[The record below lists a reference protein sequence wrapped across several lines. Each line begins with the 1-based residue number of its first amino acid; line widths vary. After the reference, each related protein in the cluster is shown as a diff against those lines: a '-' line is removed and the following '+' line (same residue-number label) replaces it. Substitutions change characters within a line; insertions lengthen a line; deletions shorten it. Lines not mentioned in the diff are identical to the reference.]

1 MGAIGASVKG
11 VEADDGELLRRTA
24 RGDEAAFDELWRR
37 HAPWLLLRLRRR
49 APEEAGDLLQE
60 TFLAAWRNAASFRGA
75 DAGGWLWRIASRRL
89 IDASRRATVRG
100 PRRRPA
106 PIGVI
111 TGSAASAEEDVL
123 AQMMDAELAA
133 ALDRLSPE
141 LRVALQM
148 TVVDGLSTREAAA
161 VLGVAEGTVKS
172 RTSRARALLR
182 HHLATLTDATH
193 LPVENT

>member
-1 MGAIGASVKG
+1 MGV
-11 VEADDGELLRRTA
+11 DDGELLRRTA
-24 RGDEAAFDELWRR
+24 RGDEAAFDELWHR

-49 APEEAGDLLQE
+49 TPDEAGDLLQE
-60 TFLAAWRNAASFRGA
+60 TFLAAWRNAASFSGV

-100 PRRRPA
+100 PRRQLNPVGA
-106 PIGVI
+106 TVGA
-111 TGSAASAEEDVL
+111 AASAEEDALVEVMGADL
-123 AQMMDAELAA
+123 AT

-141 LRVALQM
+141 LRVSLQL

-182 HHLATLTDATH
+182 HHLATLTDTPH
-193 LPVENT
+193 LPVEDT

>member
-1 MGAIGASVKG
+1 MGVRAFDGTGRRVDAIGASVEG

-75 DAGGWLWRIASRRL
+75 DAGGWLWQIASRRL
-89 IDASRRATVRG
+89 IDASRRATVRD

-106 PIGVI
+106 P
-111 TGSAASAEEDVL
+111 SAW
-123 AQMMDAELAA
+123 
-133 ALDRLSPE
+133 
-141 LRVALQM
+141 
-148 TVVDGLSTREAAA
+148 
-161 VLGVAEGTVKS
+161 S
-172 RTSRARALLR
+172 RG
-182 HHLATLTDATH
+182 
-193 LPVENT
+193 